1 MASRCEQAVISV
13 GLWASPPRCAVDQC
27 SPLQPGLGTQC
38 SAPCAGHPAQSL
50 IISST
55 ALQLFGPA
63 ILNVDVMEAV
73 KSGSVQQ
80 RLRLST
86 PLTVTCPGMGTE
98 QYEDIDDLIANF
110 ITPYLDHVRDIVSLC
125 LRE

>member
-1 MASRCEQAVISV
+1 MASRCEPAIISV
-13 GLWASPPRCAVDQC
+13 DLWPPC
-27 SPLQPGLGTQC
+27 SPLPPKLGTQC
-38 SAPCAGHPAQSL
+38 LALNFWHPVQSL
-50 IISST
+50 VPI
-55 ALQLFGPA
+55 ALQLFGSA
-63 ILNVDVMEAV
+63 ILNVEVVEAV

-110 ITPYLDHVRDIVSLC
+110 ITPYLDHVRAIVSLC
-125 LRE
+125 LHE

>member
-1 MASRCEQAVISV
+1 MQSRITV
-13 GLWASPPRCAVDQC
+13 P
-27 SPLQPGLGTQC
+27 
-38 SAPCAGHPAQSL
+38 
-50 IISST
+50 T
-55 ALQLFGPA
+55 ALQLFGSA

-110 ITPYLDHVRDIVSLC
+110 ITPYLDHVREIVSLC
-125 LRE
+125 LHE